1 MYLEKVNY
9 PEDLK
14 KLELKKLPILSDEIR
29 KFLINSVSST
39 GGHLASNLGVVE
51 LTVALHYC
59 FSCPK
64 DKIVW
69 DVGHQSY
76 THKILTGRK
85 SGFSSLRKMDGLSGF
100 PRTEE
105 SEYDTFSTGHSST
118 SIAVGL
124 GMAKARDLKHQNY
137 NVISVIGDGAMTG
150 GLAYEALNNAGK
162 TNTKMIIILND
173 NQMSISPNVGAMS
186 QYLNNLRTTQKYLDA
201 KSDIQQKLNNM
212 PVLGKPIYNF
222 LDATKNTV
230 KHTIMPNN
238 LFEALGIKYIGPVDG
253 HDLVQLVHVFNRI
266 KNLKGPVLVHVL
278 TKKGKGYEPAEKNPS
293 IYHGVSQFNKDIG
306 VVQSSVK
313 TKTYSKVFGEKLLM
327 MSAYNKKICAI
338 TAAMPESTGL
348 GAFAKTYPDRFFDVG
363 IAEEYA
369 VTFASGLAVSGY
381 VPVFAV
387 YSTFLQRA
395 YDQIL
400 HDVCLSNLHVVFCID
415 RAGIVGS
422 DGETHQGIYDVSF
435 LLTIPNLVVL
445 APKNGKELE
454 QMMEFAINKL
464 NCPVAIRYP
473 RGKASEILRATDTP
487 LELGKSEIV
496 YSGKNVAI
504 VSYGAMMD
512 TAVGVYSALM
522 NRGYEPTLVNGRFAS
537 PMDIEQIKELSE
549 NHSYIFTLED
559 NIVSGGFGEHFSSQV
574 SSINNTKCKVYNFA
588 FPNTYIEQGTREQLF
603 EKYGLNKENIVK
615 EILQRVE
622 EK

>member
-574 SSINNTKCKVYNFA
+574 SSINNTNCKVYNFA

>member
-537 PMDIEQIKELSE
+537 PMGIEQIKELSE

-574 SSINNTKCKVYNFA
+574 SSINNTRCKVYNFA